1 MKCPACQ
8 RELTELTTHGVRL
21 DVCHGGCGGMW
32 LVKAEL
38 DKLNDSD
45 DADGG
50 LPINVPVD
58 TSIEIDDAQPRQCP
72 RCDGN
77 PTMKQYVVGGK
88 DEGVRI
94 DSCGNCEGTWLD
106 HGELEWIQSH

>member
-32 LVKAEL
+32 FDKAEL
-38 DKLNDSD
+38 DKLNDGG

-50 LPINVPVD
+50 VLLNVPVD
-58 TSIEIDDAQPRQCP
+58 TSIEIDDTQPRQCP
-72 RCDGN
+72 RCEGK
-77 PTMKQYVVGGK
+77 PTMRQTFIGGEE
-88 DEGVRI
+88 EGVRI
-94 DSCGNCEGTWLD
+94 DSCESCEGTWLD